1 MSANMNT
8 TDVSTGGQD
17 RKVGEIIE
25 QYDQVIVQQLRDVD
39 QSLRQLNT
47 QLTNVQNQDFTQD
60 STILTRLQQMFDLQ
74 QIIHQEMLQMSQR
87 VDNNSQIISQN
98 AQLFGSIQVRNIIIF
113 EYLSMLV
120 YNFPSFHY
128 FSLEANVTNVNY
140 QYYS

>member
-1 MSANMNT
+1 MNT

-17 RKVGEIIE
+17 RKVGEILE

-39 QSLRQLNT
+39 QSLRQLST

-98 AQLFGSIQVRNIIIF
+98 AQLFGSIQVRNIILFKFLFVISHLFVIF
-113 EYLSMLV
+113 
-120 YNFPSFHY
+120 
-128 FSLEANVTNVNY
+128 LEANVTNVNY
-140 QYYS
+140 KYYS